1 MKKLYL
7 LIPILFLIYL
17 GCEDEKSSLVP
28 EDEKSCVSGEVE
40 LWGDCYSI
48 ENTDSLNLASSNQV
62 KGLIPPEIG
71 NLTNL
76 TYLTLLGNGLTGPIP
91 PEIGN
96 LTKLIKLNL
105 GTNQLTGSLPP
116 EIGNLAN
123 LTHLMLN
130 VNQLTGEIPT
140 EVGNMTNLEGL
151 GLAFN
156 QFTGEIP
163 PEIGNLT
170 NLTGLNLSSNQ
181 LTGKIPDSI
190 CDIYPNLSFFFSV
203 TNNQLCPPY
212 PDCLSGNIGQQDTS
226 GCN

>member
-48 ENTDSLNLASSNQV
+48 ENTDSLSLASSNQV
-62 KGLIPPEIG
+62 KGS
-71 NLTNL
+71 
-76 TYLTLLGNGLTGPIP
+76 IP

-130 VNQLTGEIPT
+130 VNQLSGEIPS
-140 EVGNMTNLEGL
+140 EIGKLTNLEGL
-151 GLAFN
+151 GLAYN
-156 QFTGEIP
+156 QFAGEIP
-163 PEIGNLT
+163 SEVGDLK
-170 NLTGLNLSSNQ
+170 NLTGLNLSFNQ
-181 LTGKIPDSI
+181 LTGKIPESI
-190 CDIYPNLSFFFSV
+190 CDIFPNLSFLFSV
-203 TNNQLCPPY
+203 SNNQLCPPY
-212 PDCLSGNIGQQDTS
+212 PSCIENYVGQQNTTNCS
-226 GCN
+226 

>member
-62 KGLIPPEIG
+62 KGS
-71 NLTNL
+71 
-76 TYLTLLGNGLTGPIP
+76 IP

-130 VNQLTGEIPT
+130 VNQLTGEIPS
-140 EVGNMTNLEGL
+140 EIGKLTNLEGL
-151 GLAFN
+151 GLAYS
-156 QFTGEIP
+156 QFSGEIP
-163 PEIGNLT
+163 PEVGNLN
-170 NLTGLNLSSNQ
+170 NLTGLNLSFNQ
-181 LTGKIPDSI
+181 LTGKIPESI
-190 CDIYPNLSFFFSV
+190 CDIFPNLSFLFSV
-203 TNNQLCPPY
+203 SNNQLCPPY
-212 PDCLSGNIGQQDTS
+212 PSCIENYVGQQNTTNCS
-226 GCN
+226 

>member
-7 LIPILFLIYL
+7 FIPILFLIYL
-17 GCEDEKSSLVP
+17 ACEDEKSSLVP

-71 NLTNL
+71 NLT
-76 TYLTLLGNGLTGPIP
+76 
-91 PEIGN
+91 
-96 LTKLIKLNL
+96 KLIKLNL

-130 VNQLTGEIPT
+130 ANQLTGEIPS
-140 EVGNMTNLEGL
+140 EIGKLTNLEGL
-151 GLAFN
+151 GLAYN
-156 QFTGEIP
+156 QFAGEIP
-163 PEIGNLT
+163 PEVGDLN
-170 NLTGLNLSSNQ
+170 NLTGLNLSFNQ
-181 LTGKIPDSI
+181 LTGKIPESI
-190 CDIYPNLSFFFSV
+190 CDIFPNLSFLFSV
-203 TNNQLCPPY
+203 SNNQLCPPY
-212 PDCLSGNIGQQDTS
+212 PSCIENYVGDQNTTNCG
-226 GCN
+226 